1 LELRAATS
9 HARILA
15 EQGRH
20 SEVRDVLLP
29 RYERLRI
36 TCSTPD
42 LIDARDLL
50 DGKVRPHGSSTS
62 FGIPPP
68 V

>member
-1 LELRAATS
+1 LRAATS

-15 EQGRH
+15 GQGRH
-20 SEVRDVLLP
+20 SAARDVLLP
-29 RYERLRI
+29 LYGQFQT

-50 DGKVRPHGSSTS
+50 DGKVRSQDSSTS